1 MLDELNLRRQARN
14 NSAKVEQNAV
24 LRGANDSW
32 LVSAEP
38 NLKSNRFLI
47 LAMTSEAQYGQSNAT
62 QDIKGGNCKKFL

>member
-14 NSAKVEQNAV
+14 NPAKVEQNAV

-32 LVSAEP
+32 LVSTEP

-47 LAMTSEAQYGQSNAT
+47 LAMTSEA
-62 QDIKGGNCKKFL
+62 